1 MNTTDRAPILC
12 RALLDS
18 GSQFNFATKSLLNL
32 LGVSTDATRVNVQGF
47 GQCGQAIHERAMIC
61 ITSRVSSYRRT
72 VPVLVTETITGCVPP
87 KDINTDQWNLSDI
100 DLADPSFHLS
110 KPVDLLLGVSTVF
123 DIIRSGNKQIGEEL
137 PHIQN
142 TALGWVVGGGPAYMK
157 ANREVTMIINESAN
171 NILSPRWT
179 EEESL
184 CEQLFT
190 SSTTRSK
197 DGRFV
202 VRLPRKSNADQLGD
216 SETLALARFLKL
228 EKRFDANPVLHQ
240 QYSSFVSE
248 YVALG
253 HMSKL
258 SKNDLARLKE
268 SGPIF
273 YSPHHPVLRP
283 ESTTT
288 KLRVVFN
295 GSAPSS
301 SGLSLNDV
309 LMTGP
314 AIQED
319 TFNILIRF
327 RFPKFVLIAD
337 LEKMFRQ
344 ILVHEDDS
352 QLQLILWRFSS
363 EDPVDTYRL
372 NTVTYGTCS
381 APYLAARCLKQL
393 AVESAAAFPEASKV
407 IEMDFYMDDMLTGL
421 DDAEKLMEMKE
432 DITTILSGAGFKLH
446 KWKSNC
452 PTVVDDSQETNEVK
466 ILGLRWNSESDVF
479 GFHSELQMNA
489 KITKRSVLSEI
500 QKVYDPLGIL
510 CPVIVHGKLLMQDI
524 WAQKL
529 GWDELLPDAIASK
542 WKWFSA
548 QMSGI
553 QNIEFPRRISATEP
567 CPNNTIELHG
577 FSDAAKRAYGA
588 AIYVRTVTNH
598 GVQVKLL
605 CSKSRVTPSSEKN
618 TDENTTIPR
627 MELRAATLL
636 VELMT
641 KVKAATTV
649 KIQGEYYW
657 TDSTV
662 TLDWIANPSKRRP
675 QFVTNRVSK
684 INEVTSINDWYHV
697 SSGDN
702 PADPISRGSS
712 AKALIKNRLWWNGPA
727 FLSECQQPWNQA
739 PIEQLVT
746 VIDTMLLKW
755 N

>member
-1 MNTTDRAPILC
+1 M
-12 RALLDS
+12 
-18 GSQFNFATKSLLNL
+18 
-32 LGVSTDATRVNVQGF
+32 
-47 GQCGQAIHERAMIC
+47 
-61 ITSRVSSYRRT
+61 
-72 VPVLVTETITGCVPP
+72 
-87 KDINTDQWNLSDI
+87 
-100 DLADPSFHLS
+100 
-110 KPVDLLLGVSTVF
+110 
-123 DIIRSGNKQIGEEL
+123 
-137 PHIQN
+137 
-142 TALGWVVGGGPAYMK
+142 
-157 ANREVTMIINESAN
+157 
-171 NILSPRWT
+171 
-179 EEESL
+179 
-184 CEQLFT
+184 
-190 SSTTRSK
+190 
-197 DGRFV
+197 
-202 VRLPRKSNADQLGD
+202 
-216 SETLALARFLKL
+216 
-228 EKRFDANPVLHQ
+228 
-240 QYSSFVSE
+240 
-248 YVALG
+248 
-253 HMSKL
+253 
-258 SKNDLARLKE
+258 
-268 SGPIF
+268 
-273 YSPHHPVLRP
+273 
-283 ESTTT
+283 
-288 KLRVVFN
+288 
-295 GSAPSS
+295 
-301 SGLSLNDV
+301 
-309 LMTGP
+309 
-314 AIQED
+314 
-319 TFNILIRF
+319 
-327 RFPKFVLIAD
+327 
-337 LEKMFRQ
+337 
-344 ILVHEDDS
+344 
-352 QLQLILWRFSS
+352 
-363 EDPVDTYRL
+363 
-372 NTVTYGTCS
+372 
-381 APYLAARCLKQL
+381 
-393 AVESAAAFPEASKV
+393 
-407 IEMDFYMDDMLTGL
+407 
-421 DDAEKLMEMKE
+421 
-432 DITTILSGAGFKLH
+432 
-446 KWKSNC
+446 
-452 PTVVDDSQETNEVK
+452 
-466 ILGLRWNSESDVF
+466 
-479 GFHSELQMNA
+479 
-489 KITKRSVLSEI
+489 
-500 QKVYDPLGIL
+500 YDPLGIL

-641 KVKAATTV
+641 KVKAATTI

-662 TLDWIANPSKRRP
+662 TLDWIANPSKRRT